1 MHACGNFLF
10 VGTRGPLHTAG
21 GTQKRGQGHNLQLG
35 LSLGRLCLILD
46 LRRGQGLEAMRG
58 SQFTPFLRLLRY
70 MCFKMFATHVV

>member
-21 GTQKRGQGHNLQLG
+21 GTQKRGQDHNLQLG
-35 LSLGRLCLILD
+35 LSLDRLCLILD

-58 SQFTPFLRLLRY
+58 SQFTPFVCLL
-70 MCFKMFATHVV
+70 KLHVL